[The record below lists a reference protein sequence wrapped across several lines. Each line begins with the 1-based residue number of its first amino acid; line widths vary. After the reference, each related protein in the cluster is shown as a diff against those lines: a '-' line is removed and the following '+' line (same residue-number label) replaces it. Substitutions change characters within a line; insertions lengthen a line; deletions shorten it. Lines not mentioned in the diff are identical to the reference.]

1 MAGIPF
7 GVGVVLVLSSIVYG
21 LLTVMTSRHI
31 SYNQITGEIPYKIGF
46 LQVATLSLQGNR
58 LTGKIPEVIGLMQAL
73 AVFLTTSKP
82 ALHEIST
89 FMWTGDRL
97 RRTITGGHNKPPVY
111 MYNQRRLV
119 CSTHLLEADFMDRES
134 EQCHKKCRL
143 CNSLIELVKFST
155 NFFSSFLV
163 LFVMQ
168 FLLSRQR
175 FLGFKLA
182 SILLLLKKFLV
193 RTYSHSR
200 F

>member
-73 AVFLTTSKP
+73 AVLYHYEWISCLHYKKP
-82 ALHEIST
+82 
-89 FMWTGDRL
+89 MYQ